1 MKSKRSSCITR
12 KLFFKDYECG
22 DDRLCEQ
29 TPKRVVYETAF
40 LLIGGGSN
48 GGDLPKATDE
58 LVLLAAA

>member
-1 MKSKRSSCITR
+1 MSR
-12 KLFFKDYECG
+12 KLFFKEYDCG